1 MAKVVFG
8 MAISLDGYVNDRN
21 GSVGRLYENFA
32 EMRESQV
39 LQDAMRET
47 GAVMMGRRTYEMAQ
61 GDYSGYE
68 FQVPIFVVTH
78 DVPDVVAKG
87 ENDKLKFH
95 FVTDG
100 VESAIAQAK
109 AAAGEQTVTI
119 VGGVDTGAQCLA
131 AGLLDEFHL
140 TIVPVMLGGGLRL
153 FDPFGTEALK
163 LERLN
168 VIASPGG
175 RTDVQYRVVK

>member
-1 MAKVVFG
+1 MAKIVFG
-8 MAISLDGYVNDRN
+8 MAISLDGYVNDRS

-32 EMRESQV
+32 EILESE
-39 LQDAMRET
+39 AMQEAMHTT

-61 GDYSGYE
+61 GDFTDYE

-78 DVPDVVAKG
+78 HVPDEVAKG

-109 AAAGEQTVTI
+109 AAAGEQTVVI

-140 TIVPVMLGGGLRL
+140 SIVPVILGGGLRL
-153 FDPFGTEALK
+153 FDQFGTEALK

-168 VIASPGG
+168 LFASPGG
-175 RTDVQYRVVK
+175 ITDVQYRVVK